1 MRTRTVWL
9 GLVVALCSCGKAFD
23 ASSGAAGTGG
33 EAGTSSG
40 ASGGNG
46 GSLAHAGGAGEPAVA
61 GASGSGGVIGLGGV
75 PGIGGVAGLGAG
87 GLGIGGL
94 IDAGETPP
102 IPTDGLALWL
112 RADRGVVLTN
122 GLVQQWLDQSGQGMD
137 AIQTASNLRPK
148 FVANGLNQLPTLDF
162 DGNDDLLKLPPG
174 FSDFSKG
181 LTWFAV
187 VNATDAACSSVVEMS
202 NGTEIQDLEIGI
214 YQKIWQYEV
223 FNDDVTGGMANSQ
236 ALVFGV
242 LHHPTEAVE
251 LRLNGMQIGM
261 SSFTLPENVLRQQ
274 NFVGGTLYAG
284 CNTFKGQISEILMYS
299 RAVTDKELLTIEGYL
314 QSHWSIAF

>member
-1 MRTRTVWL
+1 L
-9 GLVVALCSCGKAFD
+9 GLVVALCACGKAFD
-23 ASSGAAGTGG
+23 ASSGAGGTGG
-33 EAGTSSG
+33 VAGTSSG
-40 ASGGNG
+40 AGSGAGGGGSGGT
-46 GSLAHAGGAGEPAVA
+46 LAHAGSAGMPAVA
-61 GASGSGGVIGLGGV
+61 GASASGGLPGIGGV
-75 PGIGGVAGLGAG
+75 TGLGGVAGLGAG
-87 GLGIGGL
+87 GLGVGGL
-94 IDAGETPP
+94 VDAGETPP

-112 RADRGVVLTN
+112 RADRGVVLAN
-122 GLVQQWLDQSGQGMD
+122 GVVQQWLDQSGQGMD

-162 DGNDDLLKLPPG
+162 DGSDDVLKLPPG

-223 FNDDVTGGMANSQ
+223 LNKDVTGGMANSQ
-236 ALVFGV
+236 ALIFGV

-261 SSFTLPENVLRQQ
+261 SSFTLPENIPRQQ

-284 CNTFKGQISEILMYS
+284 CNTFKGQISEIVLYS